1 MALSFEKA
9 TIQWHP
15 GFYSAAELELHSD
28 KDVLSFQREYNLSKE
43 PLRMDLLII
52 KKLADVRIEN
62 EIGRIFKR
70 YNVVEYKS
78 PEDGLSID
86 DYYKTIGYACLYKG
100 FGDTV
105 DQIPAQELT
114 VSIFRE
120 RCPRELLKALKKAGL
135 RVEEQFPGIY
145 YIEGNVLF
153 DTQIVVTGQ
162 LSRETHSG
170 LRILSK
176 NAREED
182 VRTFIREA
190 SLLTE
195 PGDRDNVEA
204 VLQVSISANGKVYD
218 EVRRD
223 FGMCDALRELMRE
236 EIEEE
241 KTKSRESAILVSIRN
256 LMDSMK
262 WTAEQAMDALKLPM
276 DDRAKYVS
284 RL

>member
-1 MALSFEKA
+1 M
-9 TIQWHP
+9 
-15 GFYSAAELELHSD
+15 
-28 KDVLSFQREYNLSKE
+28 
-43 PLRMDLLII
+43 LR
-52 KKLADVRIEN
+52 
-62 EIGRIFKR
+62 
-70 YNVVEYKS
+70 
-78 PEDGLSID
+78 
-86 DYYKTIGYACLYKG
+86 
-100 FGDTV
+100 
-105 DQIPAQELT
+105 
-114 VSIFRE
+114 
-120 RCPRELLKALKKAGL
+120 ALKKAGL
-135 RVEEQFPGIY
+135 QVEERFPGIY

-182 VRTFIREA
+182 VKAFIREA
-190 SLLTE
+190 ALLTE
-195 PGDRDNVEA
+195 QGDRNNAEA
-204 VLQVSISANGKVYD
+204 LLRVSISANRKVYN

-236 EIEEE
+236 ELEEE
-241 KTKSRESAILVSIRN
+241 RAEGEENAILVSIRN

-284 RL
+284 KL